1 MYVTRPF
8 FIPKIK
14 VSCGR
19 IQNINKKK
27 ESIVNILVDS
37 KYRSIVAVLDKK
49 NNNIVVVNVEDLG
62 LSSNDSEGI
71 EPIVEMMY
79 AKSIDKDIDVI
90 IASSTVCGR
99 LEELGL
105 RVKFIGVDDE

>member
-1 MYVTRPF
+1 M
-8 FIPKIK
+8 
-14 VSCGR
+14 
-19 IQNINKKK
+19 
-27 ESIVNILVDS
+27 NILVDS
-37 KYRSIVAVLDKK
+37 KYKSIVAVLDKK
-49 NNNIVVVNVEDLG
+49 NNIVVVNVEDLG

-79 AKSIDKDIDVI
+79 AKSVDKDIDVI

>member
-1 MYVTRPF
+1 M
-8 FIPKIK
+8 
-14 VSCGR
+14 
-19 IQNINKKK
+19 
-27 ESIVNILVDS
+27 NILVDS
-37 KYRSIVAVLDKK
+37 KYRSIIAVLDKK
-49 NNNIVVVNVEDLG
+49 NNIVVVNVEDLG

>member
-1 MYVTRPF
+1 M
-8 FIPKIK
+8 
-14 VSCGR
+14 
-19 IQNINKKK
+19 
-27 ESIVNILVDS
+27 NILVDS

-49 NNNIVVVNVEDLG
+49 NNIVVVNVEDLG

-90 IASSTVCGR
+90 IASSAVCGR

-105 RVKFIGVDDE
+105 HVKFIGVDDE

>member
-49 NNNIVVVNVEDLG
+49 NNIVVVNVEDLG

-90 IASSTVCGR
+90 IASSTVCSR

>member
-37 KYRSIVAVLDKK
+37 KYRSIVAVLDNK
-49 NNNIVVVNVEDLG
+49 NNIVVVNVEDLG

-79 AKSIDKDIDVI
+79 AKCIDKDIDAI

>member
-49 NNNIVVVNVEDLG
+49 NNIVVVNVEDLG

-79 AKSIDKDIDVI
+79 AKSVDKDIDVI

>member
-1 MYVTRPF
+1 M
-8 FIPKIK
+8 
-14 VSCGR
+14 
-19 IQNINKKK
+19 
-27 ESIVNILVDS
+27 NILVDS

-49 NNNIVVVNVEDLG
+49 NNIVVVNVEDLG

>member
-49 NNNIVVVNVEDLG
+49 NNIVVVNVEDLG

-90 IASSTVCGR
+90 IASSAVCGR

>member
-1 MYVTRPF
+1 M
-8 FIPKIK
+8 
-14 VSCGR
+14 
-19 IQNINKKK
+19 
-27 ESIVNILVDS
+27 NILVDS

-49 NNNIVVVNVEDLG
+49 NNIVVVNVEDLG

-79 AKSIDKDIDVI
+79 AKSVDKDIDVI

>member
-49 NNNIVVVNVEDLG
+49 NNIVVVNVEDLG

-79 AKSIDKDIDVI
+79 AKSVDKDIDVI
-90 IASSTVCGR
+90 IASSTVCSR

>member
-37 KYRSIVAVLDKK
+37 KYRSIVAVLDNK
-49 NNNIVVVNVEDLG
+49 NNIVVVNVEDLG

-79 AKSIDKDIDVI
+79 AKSVDKDIDVI

>member
-1 MYVTRPF
+1 M
-8 FIPKIK
+8 
-14 VSCGR
+14 
-19 IQNINKKK
+19 
-27 ESIVNILVDS
+27 NILVDS

-49 NNNIVVVNVEDLG
+49 NNIVVVNVEDLG

-90 IASSTVCGR
+90 IASSAVCSR

>member
-37 KYRSIVAVLDKK
+37 KYRSLVAVLDKK
-49 NNNIVVVNVEDLG
+49 NNIVVVNVEDLG

-79 AKSIDKDIDVI
+79 AKSVDKDIDVI
-90 IASSTVCGR
+90 IASSTVCSR

>member
-49 NNNIVVVNVEDLG
+49 NNIVVVNVADLG

-90 IASSTVCGR
+90 IASSTVCSR

>member
-37 KYRSIVAVLDKK
+37 KYRTIVAVLDKK
-49 NNNIVVVNVEDLG
+49 NNIVVVNVEDLG

-79 AKSIDKDIDVI
+79 AKSVDKDIDVI
-90 IASSTVCGR
+90 IASSTVCSR

>member
-1 MYVTRPF
+1 M
-8 FIPKIK
+8 
-14 VSCGR
+14 
-19 IQNINKKK
+19 
-27 ESIVNILVDS
+27 NILVDS
-37 KYRSIVAVLDKK
+37 KHRSIVAVLDKK
-49 NNNIVVVNVEDLG
+49 NNIVVVNVEDLG

-79 AKSIDKDIDVI
+79 AKSVDKDIDVI
-90 IASSTVCGR
+90 IASSTVCSR

>member
-49 NNNIVVVNVEDLG
+49 NNIVVVNVEDLG

>member
-1 MYVTRPF
+1 M
-8 FIPKIK
+8 
-14 VSCGR
+14 
-19 IQNINKKK
+19 
-27 ESIVNILVDS
+27 NILVDS

-49 NNNIVVVNVEDLG
+49 NNIVVVNVEDLG

-71 EPIVEMMY
+71 EPVVEMMY
-79 AKSIDKDIDVI
+79 AKSVDKDIDVI
-90 IASSTVCGR
+90 IASSAVCGR